1 MIDVFTYDTND
12 NVCSHLHMIGHS
24 RDIVTINAS
33 STT

>member
-1 MIDVFTYDTND
+1 MIGVPRYDTND
-12 NVCSHLHMIGHS
+12 NVCSHLHMIGPS